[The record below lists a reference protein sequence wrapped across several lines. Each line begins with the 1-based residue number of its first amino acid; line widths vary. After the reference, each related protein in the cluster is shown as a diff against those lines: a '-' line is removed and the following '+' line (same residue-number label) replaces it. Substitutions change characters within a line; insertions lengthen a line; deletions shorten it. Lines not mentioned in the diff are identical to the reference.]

1 MQLQTRAKRKPLI
14 NITSLI
20 DVLFLLLLFVLVS
33 SSFIE
38 KPGIKVDLPGAAN
51 ADPLSTEGHTLY
63 VDQEGGIYLN
73 EQRLTEADLEEAL
86 KKVLPTMKDGA
97 LTLNA
102 DEAVSHGLVVRL
114 MDISKKSGIKKLIIG
129 TQKKGA

>member
-1 MQLQTRAKRKPLI
+1 MQLQQRRLRKPLI

-38 KPGIKVDLPGAAN
+38 KPGIKVDLPGAVSAE
-51 ADPLSTEGHTLY
+51 AEKIDSLVLY
-63 VDQEGGIYLN
+63 VDKEGKLYLN
-73 EQRLTEADLEEAL
+73 DQRLEEGDLKGAL
-86 KKVLPTMKDGA
+86 EKALPRMKDEA

-102 DEAVSHGLVVRL
+102 DETVHHGLVVRL
-114 MDISKKSGIKKLIIG
+114 MDTARNCGIRKLIIG
-129 TQKKGA
+129 TEKR

>member
-1 MQLQTRAKRKPLI
+1 MQLQQRRLRKPLI

-38 KPGIKVDLPGAAN
+38 KPGIKVDLPGAVSAE
-51 ADPLSTEGHTLY
+51 AEKIDSLVLY
-63 VDQEGGIYLN
+63 VDKEGKLYLN
-73 EQRLTEADLEEAL
+73 DQRLEEGDLQGAL
-86 KKVLPTMKDGA
+86 EKALPRMKDEV

-102 DEAVSHGLVVRL
+102 DETVHHGLVVRL
-114 MDISKKSGIKKLIIG
+114 MDTARNCGIRKLIIG
-129 TQKKGA
+129 TEKR

>member
-1 MQLQTRAKRKPLI
+1 MQLKSRSKRKPLI

-38 KPGIKVDLPGAAN
+38 KPGIKVDLPGARHAE
-51 ADPLSTEGHTLY
+51 AVKTDSFILY
-63 VDQEGGIYLN
+63 VDKTGGLFLN
-73 EQRLTEADLEEAL
+73 EQRLEEKDLSDAL
-86 KKVLPTMKDGA
+86 EKALPQMKDEA

-102 DEAVSHGLVVRL
+102 DETVNHGLVVRL
-114 MDISKKSGIKKLIIG
+114 MDIARKCGIKKLIIG
-129 TQKKGA
+129 TEKR

>member
-1 MQLQTRAKRKPLI
+1 MQLARRARRKPLI

-38 KPGIKVDLPGAAN
+38 KPGIKVDLPGTEN
-51 ADPLSTEGHTLY
+51 ADAVKVEGYTLY
-63 VDQEGGIYLN
+63 VDKDGELYLN
-73 EQRLTEADLEEAL
+73 EQKLSEAELGEAL
-86 KKVLPTMKDGA
+86 SKALPQMKDEA

-102 DEAVSHGLVVRL
+102 DETINHGLVVRL
-114 MDISKKSGIKKLIIG
+114 MDIAKKSGIKKLIIG
-129 TQKKGA
+129 TEER

>member
-1 MQLQTRAKRKPLI
+1 MQLRIRSKRKPLI

-38 KPGIKVDLPGAAN
+38 KPGIKVDLPGTQH
-51 ADPLSTEGHTLY
+51 ADAVKMDSYTLY
-63 VDQEGGIYLN
+63 VDKDGSIYLN
-73 EQRLTEADLEEAL
+73 EQRLGEQELQEAL
-86 KKVLPTMKDGA
+86 EKALPKMKEEA

-102 DEAVSHGLVVRL
+102 DQSVHHGLVVRL
-114 MDISKKSGIKKLIIG
+114 MDIAKKSGIKKLIIG
-129 TQKKGA
+129 TEDR